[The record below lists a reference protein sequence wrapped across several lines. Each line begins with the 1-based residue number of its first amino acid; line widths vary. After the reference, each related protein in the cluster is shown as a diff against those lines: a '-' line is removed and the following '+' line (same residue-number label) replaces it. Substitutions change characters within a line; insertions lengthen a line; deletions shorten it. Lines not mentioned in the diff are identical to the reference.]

1 MSIIK
6 SEFGLALN
14 QVATERGISP
24 DEVVQSIEIA
34 ILAAYKKEMHEAP
47 LLEGENDGISVKVNR
62 NTGESHLFKEEKDI
76 TPPGFGRIAAQ
87 TAKQVILQKIREAE
101 KKTVVSHYRG
111 QVGTLVKGRVIRFDG
126 YNAFVD
132 IGRVEAILP
141 REDQIR
147 NESYNVNNQLIF
159 FLKEIG
165 EDKFGNSR
173 ILVSRTAP
181 QLISELFKKE
191 VPEIANNTVEIK
203 NVVRE
208 PGERAKI
215 AVYSSQGGV
224 DPVGACVGQK
234 GVRVQTVTNE
244 LGGTE
249 KIDIIQWN
257 ADESAYLAAA
267 LSPAQI
273 QKIEIVDKKARVT
286 VEESQAP
293 LAIGKGG
300 VNVNLASKLTGFD
313 IDIEQIKST
322 SAKASADASDKPL
335 IADAKDSEPAVV
347 EEKPAVAAT
356 SAKAT
361 TAEEVET
368 DPSDAVETVPD
379 VAQETPAVQPAVAAP
394 SAEAMEAKEAVAD
407 KENSTDVKS

>member
-47 LLEGENDGISVKVNR
+47 LLEGEDDGISVKVNR
-62 NTGESHLFKEEKDI
+62 DTGESHLFKEDKDI

-101 KKTVVSHYRG
+101 KKTVVSHYKG
-111 QVGTLVKGRVIRFDG
+111 QVGTLVKGRVIRYDG

-132 IGRVEAILP
+132 IGRVEAVLP

-147 NESYNVNNQLIF
+147 NESYNVNNQLVF

-173 ILVSRTAP
+173 IIVSRTAP

-257 ADESAYLAAA
+257 SDESIYLAAA

-273 QKIEIVDKKARVT
+273 QKIEIIDKKARVT

-313 IDIEQIKST
+313 IDIEQIKS
-322 SAKASADASDKPL
+322 DKPSV
-335 IADAKDSEPAVV
+335 AATSTEVTAPKEAKDGEPAGAEAKPADV
-347 EEKPAVAAT
+347 EEKPVEVVAADT
-356 SAKAT
+356 PVT
-361 TAEEVET
+361 EEQKVET
-368 DPSDAVETVPD
+368 DTPDAVTDEKNS
-379 VAQETPAVQPAVAAP
+379 PAGGPVVQ
-394 SAEAMEAKEAVAD
+394 KD
-407 KENSTDVKS
+407 STDEKA

>member
-24 DEVVQSIEIA
+24 DEVIQSIETA

-47 LLEGENDGISVKVNR
+47 LLEGEDDGISVKVNR
-62 NTGESHLFKEEKDI
+62 DTGESHLFKNEKDI

-101 KKTVVSHYRG
+101 KKTVVSHYKG
-111 QVGTLVKGRVIRFDG
+111 QVGTLVKGRVIRYDG

-132 IGRVEAILP
+132 IGRVEAVLP

-147 NESYNVNNQLIF
+147 NEAYSVNNQLIF

-173 ILVSRTAP
+173 IIVSRTAP

-257 ADESAYLAAA
+257 ADESLYLAAA

-273 QKIEIVDKKARVT
+273 QKIEIIDKKARVT

-313 IDIEQIKST
+313 IDIEQIKS
-322 SAKASADASDKPL
+322 DKPAEVKVENPPAGGPAETEVAPEVEAEAKT
-335 IADAKDSEPAVV
+335 ADLEEKPVETVATETPDVV
-347 EEKPAVAAT
+347 EEKT
-356 SAKAT
+356 
-361 TAEEVET
+361 ET
-368 DPSDAVETVPD
+368 VVSDAVMEEPKAVE
-379 VAQETPAVQPAVAAP
+379 ETPVVQPAVADAL
-394 SAEAMEAKEAVAD
+394 AD
-407 KENSTDVKS
+407 KEDSTDEKA

>member
-24 DEVVQSIEIA
+24 DEVIQSIEIA

-47 LLEGENDGISVKVNR
+47 LLEGEDDGISVKVNR
-62 NTGESHLFKEEKDI
+62 DTGESHLFKNEKDI

-101 KKTVVSHYRG
+101 KKTVVSHYKG

-132 IGRVEAILP
+132 IGRVEAVLP

-147 NESYNVNNQLIF
+147 NESYSVNNQLIF

-173 ILVSRTAP
+173 IIVSRTAP

-249 KIDIIQWN
+249 KIDIIQWS
-257 ADESAYLAAA
+257 ADESVYLASA

-273 QKIEIVDKKARVT
+273 QKIEIIDKKARVT

-313 IDIEQIKST
+313 IDIEQIRSE
-322 SAKASADASDKPL
+322 KPAVEATEKPAETEEKP
-335 IADAKDSEPAVV
+335 IEAEVAVV
-347 EEKPAVAAT
+347 EEAT
-356 SAKAT
+356 DAEAKAIP
-361 TAEEVET
+361 AEVEVK
-368 DPSDAVETVPD
+368 PVETE
-379 VAQETPAVQPAVAAP
+379 VADAETPAVAEVKVETDAPDAVEVAPEVTEAAQVVQ
-394 SAEAMEAKEAVAD
+394 ED
-407 KENSTDVKS
+407 STDVKS

>member
-6 SEFGLALN
+6 SEFALALN
-14 QVATERGISP
+14 QVATERGISA
-24 DEVVQSIEIA
+24 DEVVQSIETA

-62 NTGESHLFKEEKDI
+62 DTGEAHLYKEEKDI
-76 TPPGFGRIAAQ
+76 TPSGFGRIAAQ
-87 TAKQVILQKIREAE
+87 TAKQVILQKIREVE

-111 QVGTLVKGRVIRFDG
+111 QVGTLVKGRVIRYDG

-132 IGRVEAILP
+132 IGRVEAVLP
-141 REDQIR
+141 KEDQIR
-147 NESYNVNNQLIF
+147 NETYNVNNQLIF
-159 FLKEIG
+159 LLKEIG

-173 ILVSRTAP
+173 IIVSRTAP

-244 LGGTE
+244 LGGAE

-257 ADESAYLAAA
+257 SDESVYLASA

-300 VNVNLASKLTGFD
+300 VNVNLASKLTGFE
-313 IDIEQIKST
+313 IDIEQIKS
-322 SAKASADASDKPL
+322 DKPAEATP
-335 IADAKDSEPAVV
+335 IEAEAKSVEAAQVEPETTQSVTEDIVATTEAPAEKVV
-347 EEKPAVAAT
+347 EETPAETTPETPVE
-356 SAKAT
+356 AT
-361 TAEEVET
+361 TDT
-368 DPSDAVETVPD
+368 QTTSDA
-379 VAQETPAVQPAVAAP
+379 
-394 SAEAMEAKEAVAD
+394 K
-407 KENSTDVKS
+407 